1 MITATLLF
9 DMSYRV
15 LSCTTVFARSRD
27 RPRLS
32 PRQSAEARQ
41 SRYRLQSRYRA
52 ANSGNK
58 LFRSNGGGYT
68 ATGHVVLF

>member
-1 MITATLLF
+1 MITATYVISRPIMHNGL
-9 DMSYRV
+9 R
-15 LSCTTVFARSRD
+15 AIERS
-27 RPRLS
+27 PALVAA
-32 PRQSAEARQ
+32 PEARQ

-68 ATGHVVLF
+68 ATGHAVLF